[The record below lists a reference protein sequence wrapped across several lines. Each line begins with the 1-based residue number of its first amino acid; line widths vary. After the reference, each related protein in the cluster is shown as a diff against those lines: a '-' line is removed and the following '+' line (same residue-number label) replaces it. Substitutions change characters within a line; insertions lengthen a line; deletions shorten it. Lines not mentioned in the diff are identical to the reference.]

1 MKKAALIIVIGIA
14 IVAFAAVDY
23 FVNAPLENSVKLSAT
38 VPDNEQ
44 SPDSY
49 ANIVQMFID
58 GNPQFNYVI
67 SKRNRAKQLFEKF
80 DMSSLENTVIFKNIM
95 EKKGENHSDTDS
107 FIIYEIQGPQNQ
119 GRITYLNL
127 KLKLIDQLDAS
138 GTMNEVSGY
147 GYNAFFYN
155 DLNNANTG
163 FLLTQIKDN
172 LFGFQ
177 YNKTD
182 ESKSFEDIK
191 NMIEALKSLNLLT

>member
-1 MKKAALIIVIGIA
+1 MKKAVLIIVMGIVIA
-14 IVAFAAVDY
+14 AFAAADY
-23 FVNAPLENSVKLSAT
+23 FVNAPLENSVKISAEAS
-38 VPDNEQ
+38 DDEQ
-44 SPDSY
+44 SLDSY
-49 ANIVQMFID
+49 MNIIQMFLD
-58 GNPQFNYVI
+58 GNQQFDYVI

-95 EKKGENHSDTDS
+95 DKKGDNTSDADS

-155 DLNNANTG
+155 DLNNPNTG

-182 ESKSFEDIK
+182 ETKSFEDIK
-191 NMIEALKSLNLLT
+191 GMIEALKSLNLLT